1 MTNRTREE
9 SQVVSQAQIG
19 AVEGGSRIAWLRI
32 CEGGAPY
39 TPERAIG
46 REDPWEE
53 GKGKK
58 DE

>member
-1 MTNRTREE
+1 MEE
-9 SQVVSQAQIG
+9 
-19 AVEGGSRIAWLRI
+19 VEEHGS
-32 CEGGAPY
+32 GYVKGAPY
-39 TPERAIG
+39 TPERAVR

>member
-1 MTNRTREE
+1 MA
-9 SQVVSQAQIG
+9 SQAQIG